1 MKIWLPYFKAGSGT
15 DVFTER
21 LAKTLVS
28 QGCEVRITAFAKAWQ
43 YFPWPFK
50 AHSGASNADIV
61 VTNSWNGFAFKRASS
76 KLVTV
81 VHHSVHDPAL
91 DPYKSTAQ
99 HLFHACLVK
108 PFERRSVMIADQ
120 ALAVSRYTASKVAE
134 SLGSSEPYVIP
145 NAVDTDFFCPAHNS
159 ADIEAPV
166 GTDPFRLLFV
176 GNLSAR
182 KGADLLPAIMG
193 QLGDDFELR
202 YTAGLRGGL
211 TASPLTNMVPLGRL
225 TDEELRDEYR
235 RADILVFPTRLEGFG
250 YAAVEAMACGTPVV
264 ASNCSSL
271 PEIVDDGLTGCLCPV
286 DDVNAFVAAIRDIA
300 ADTERYTVM
309 SAKARETAVERFS
322 LEAWGQAYMSLF
334 RQLLAE

>member
-15 DVFTER
+15 DIFTQR
-21 LAKTLVS
+21 LAKTLAS

-50 AHSGASNADIV
+50 AHSGASDADIV

-91 DPYKSTAQ
+91 EPYKSTAQ
-99 HLFHACLVK
+99 HIFHACLIK
-108 PFERRSVMIADQ
+108 PFERRSVMVADQ
-120 ALAVSRYTASKVAE
+120 ALAVSQYSAGKVAE
-134 SLGSSEPYVIP
+134 GLGSSEPDVIP
-145 NAVDTDFFCPAHNS
+145 NAVDTDFFCPAHIS
-159 ADIEAPV
+159 ADNEARR
-166 GTDPFRLLFV
+166 GKAPFRLLFV

-202 YTAGLRGGL
+202 YTAGLRGGS
-211 TASPLTNMVPLGRL
+211 TASPLANMVPLGRL

-235 RADILVFPTRLEGFG
+235 RADVLVFPTRLEGFG

-264 ASNCSSL
+264 ASDCSSL
-271 PEIVDDGLTGCLCPV
+271 PEVVDEGLTGRLCPV
-286 DDVNAFVAAIRDIA
+286 DDVNAFVAAIRDVA
-300 ADTERYTVM
+300 GDAERYAEM
-309 SAKARETAVERFS
+309 SARARETAVERFS

-334 RQLLAE
+334 RRLLGE